1 MEIKKTKYANVIMPL
16 KFSDKVTYSIPSDLE
31 EKIFIGSTV
40 QVPLK
45 GKNYPSVVE
54 EIKDI
59 SDYDPKRVRP
69 ISAVDEHI
77 PIVERDE
84 IKFWR
89 EIAKYYMCSVGEVY
103 KAASPYSLRVKRPK
117 KSEEEKVRDIKTT
130 PPYPLTDIQQNALE
144 EIISLHKKNKTVL
157 LNGIT
162 GSGKTEIYIHL
173 INRCLDKGQNVLY
186 LLPEVAVSRQLSHR
200 LEKIF
205 GEKLLVYHSRQTI
218 AKRKEIIAELSSENS
233 SRAPFLILGLRSALF
248 LPIKNLGLIIVDE
261 EHDSSYKQSDPS
273 PRYNGRDA
281 AMILAQIKG
290 ANVLLGSAT
299 PSYETIYN
307 VESGKFAEVVLNERY
322 YSSQEPDVEIVDMIK
337 ERKKRAIKGSFSKI
351 LLKEIEERLNNK
363 EQTIIFRSRRAYS
376 PLVQCSECGEIP
388 KCTHCNINLT
398 YHKFN
403 NTLSCHYCGFSI
415 KLHPPHSAERGES
428 EEKVVGKCPS
438 CSAEAL
444 LPLGAGTE
452 KLEEELGILFPTAII
467 ARFDADTARNKSE
480 EEKILKEFAK
490 GKIDILVGTQMIT
503 KGFDFGNLTLT
514 AIISAESLLAVN
526 DFRGDEKGI
535 RLLTQLKGRSG
546 RREKKGKLIIQ
557 TSQPDHPI
565 FNNAGTPALL
575 EERKEFDYPP
585 FLRLIEITIKD
596 RYKERLST
604 RCKEVEEIICS
615 AGITNYLGPIA
626 PPIDRTQGEYISLF
640 RIKLNRNAKLSYI
653 KKLLL
658 NKTERLE
665 GEIIIDVDPV

>member
-1 MEIKKTKYANVIMPL
+1 MPL
-16 KFSDKVTYSIPSDLE
+16 KFSDKVTYSIPAELE
-31 EKIFIGSTV
+31 EKVSIGSTV
-40 QVPLK
+40 QAPIK

-54 EIKDI
+54 EINDI
-59 SDYDPKRVRP
+59 SDYDPKKVRP

-77 PIVERDE
+77 PIVDRDE

-89 EIAKYYMCSVGEVY
+89 EIAKYYMCTVGEVY
-103 KAASPYSLRVKRPK
+103 KAAFPYSLRVKRPK
-117 KSEEEKVRDIKTT
+117 KVEEKEVHESKKTH
-130 PPYPLTDIQQNALE
+130 PYPLTELQQNALE

-162 GSGKTEIYIHL
+162 GSGKTEVYIHL
-173 INRCLDKGQNVLY
+173 INKYLEKGQNVLY

-205 GEKLLVYHSRQTI
+205 GEKLLVYHSRQSI
-218 AKRKEIIAELSSENS
+218 AKRKEIIAELSSENNS
-233 SRAPFLILGLRSALF
+233 NSPYLILGLRSALF

-261 EHDSSYKQSDPS
+261 EHDNSYKQSDPS

-281 AMILAQIKG
+281 ALILAQIKR

-307 VESGKFAEVVLNERY
+307 VKIGKYAEVILNERFF
-322 YSSQEPDVEIVDMIK
+322 SSQDPDVEIVDMIK

-403 NTLSCHYCGFSI
+403 NTLSCHYCGYCI
-415 KLHPPHSAERGES
+415 KIHPPHTFENGEQ
-428 EEKVVGKCPS
+428 EGKIVGKCPS
-438 CSAEAL
+438 CGAEAL

-452 KLEEELGILFPTAII
+452 KLEEELGELFPEAVI
-467 ARFDADTARNKSE
+467 ARYDADTAKSKSE
-480 EEKILKEFAK
+480 EEKILKDFAK

-526 DFRGDEKGI
+526 DFRGDEKGV

-565 FNNAGTPALL
+565 FNTTDTPSLL

-585 FLRLIEITIKD
+585 YLRLIEITIKD
-596 RYKERLST
+596 RYKERLSK
-604 RCKEVEEIICS
+604 RCKEVENIIRS
-615 AGITNYLGPIA
+615 VGITNYLGPIA

-640 RIKLNRNAKLSYI
+640 RIKLNRNQKLPFI
-653 KKLLL
+653 KESLLKKIEKL
-658 NKTERLE
+658 
-665 GEIIIDVDPV
+665 EIEVIIDVDPV